1 MEIIVDNKRLTYIFH
16 SDFELSAINDALTF
30 LNNNDLPINFFI
42 NTPGGYTSFV
52 HPLSK
57 AIEDYED
64 IVLYPIEEC
73 SSSGFFLLLNT
84 TAPICFLDKSMR
96 SIVHFPR
103 IDCLVDLNETPIYDR
118 KELKLRSANDKFKD
132 LLLKLPLDQRQIK
145 KLLKGEDITLYYN
158 DLLEIFKDRII
169 HE

>member
-1 MEIIVDNKRLTYIFH
+1 M
-16 SDFELSAINDALTF
+16 
-30 LNNNDLPINFFI
+30 
-42 NTPGGYTSFV
+42 
-52 HPLSK
+52 
-57 AIEDYED
+57 
-64 IVLYPIEEC
+64 
-73 SSSGFFLLLNT
+73 NT

-118 KELKLRSANDKFKD
+118 KELKLRSVNNKFKD
-132 LLLKLPLDQRQIK
+132 LLLKLPLEQKQLK

>member
-16 SDFELSAINDALTF
+16 NDFELSAINDALTF

-73 SSSGFFLLLNT
+73 SSSGFFLLMNT

>member
-73 SSSGFFLLLNT
+73 SSSGFFLLMNT

>member
-1 MEIIVDNKRLTYIFH
+1 MELIVDNKRLTYIFNN
-16 SDFELSAINDALTF
+16 DFELSAINDAITF
-30 LNNNDLPINFFI
+30 LNNSDLPINFFI

-52 HPLSK
+52 HPLTK

-73 SSSGFFLLLNT
+73 SSSGFFLLMNT
-84 TAPICFLDKSMR
+84 TVPICLLDKAIR

-103 IDCLVDLNETPIYDR
+103 IDCFVDLNETPIYDK
-118 KELKLRSANDKFKD
+118 KELKLRSANNKFKD
-132 LLLKLPLDQRQIK
+132 LLLELPLDQKQLK
-145 KLLKGEDITLYYN
+145 KLLRGEDLVLYH
-158 DLLEIFKDRII
+158 DSLSEIFKDRLI